1 MAAIRCGDAAFYAS
15 GSPAL
20 RSARVRRLLGT
31 RHLSPTPGT
40 QKAGIRRRAL
50 TDCAPN
56 HGMPMDIRHAH
67 LNTASYLIAAAMLLA
82 ILLLHLLPG
91 LLAGLLVFS
100 LIHALAPLLQRH
112 LPGARAHWLVV
123 ALLGCVVVGLLTI
136 AIVSFVAFLRSEA
149 GNPAQLLEGNR
160 VIELLDRA
168 REQLPAFVVN
178 HLPDNIY
185 ELRSIVFNWLG
196 QHADRLQLA
205 GTKAGKGVVHLL
217 IGMILGAMVALHTAR
232 PSLRR
237 GPLLGV
243 LATRSANLA
252 IAFRNIV
259 FAQVK
264 ISAINTL
271 FTAIFLLIVLP
282 LFGVNLPFAKT
293 LVIVTFVVGLVPVI
307 GNLISNSIIFVVG
320 LTVSLW
326 VALAALGFLIV
337 IHKFEYFLNARIVGG
352 RIRARAWEILIAMLL
367 MEAAFG
373 IAGLIAAPIYYAY
386 LKRELEAA
394 KLI

>member
-1 MAAIRCGDAAFYAS
+1 
-15 GSPAL
+15 
-20 RSARVRRLLGT
+20 
-31 RHLSPTPGT
+31 
-40 QKAGIRRRAL
+40 
-50 TDCAPN
+50 
-56 HGMPMDIRHAH
+56 
-67 LNTASYLIAAAMLLA
+67 
-82 ILLLHLLPG
+82 
-91 LLAGLLVFS
+91 
-100 LIHALAPLLQRH
+100 
-112 LPGARAHWLVV
+112 
-123 ALLGCVVVGLLTI
+123 
-136 AIVSFVAFLRSEA
+136 
-149 GNPAQLLEGNR
+149 
-160 VIELLDRA
+160 
-168 REQLPAFVVN
+168 
-178 HLPDNIY
+178 
-185 ELRSIVFNWLG
+185 
-196 QHADRLQLA
+196 
-205 GTKAGKGVVHLL
+205 
-217 IGMILGAMVALHTAR
+217 MVALHTAR

>member
-1 MAAIRCGDAAFYAS
+1 ME
-15 GSPAL
+15 L
-20 RSARVRRLLGT
+20 RIS
-31 RHLSPTPGT
+31 HLT
-40 QKAGIRRRAL
+40 A
-50 TDCAPN
+50 
-56 HGMPMDIRHAH
+56 
-67 LNTASYLIAAAMLLA
+67 ASYAIAAVLLLV
-82 ILLLHLLPG
+82 ILPLHLLPV
-91 LLAGLLVFS
+91 LLAGLLVYS
-100 LIHALAPLLQRH
+100 LIDALAPLLQRH
-112 LPGARAHWLVV
+112 LPGARAHWLIV
-123 ALLGCVVVGLLTI
+123 ALLSCIVVGLLTI
-136 AIVSFVAFLRSEA
+136 AIISLIAFLRSEA
-149 GNPAQLLEGNR
+149 GNPAQFLEGNR
-160 VIELLDRA
+160 VIALLDHA
-168 REQLPAFVVN
+168 REQLPAFIVN

-185 ELRSIVFNWLG
+185 ELRTIVFNWLG

-237 GPLLGV
+237 GPLLGILAARSSN
-243 LATRSANLA
+243 LATS
-252 IAFRNIV
+252 FRDIV

-293 LVIVTFVVGLVPVI
+293 LVIITFVVGLLPVI
-307 GNLISNSIIFVVG
+307 GNLISNSIIFIVG
-320 LTVSLW
+320 LSVTLW
-326 VALAALGFLIV
+326 VAIAALGFLIV
-337 IHKFEYFLNARIVGG
+337 IHKLEYFLNARIVGG
-352 RIRARAWEILIAMLL
+352 QIRARAWEILIAMLL
-367 MEAAFG
+367 MEAIFG

>member
-1 MAAIRCGDAAFYAS
+1 MEIRIS
-15 GSPAL
+15 
-20 RSARVRRLLGT
+20 
-31 RHLSPTPGT
+31 
-40 QKAGIRRRAL
+40 QL
-50 TDCAPN
+50 TA
-56 HGMPMDIRHAH
+56 
-67 LNTASYLIAAAMLLA
+67 ASYVLTAALLVV
-82 ILLLHLLPG
+82 ILPLHLLPV
-91 LLAGLLVFS
+91 LLAGLLVYS
-100 LIHALAPLLQRH
+100 LVHALAPLLQRH

-123 ALLGCVVVGLLTI
+123 ALLSCVVVGLLTI
-136 AIVSFVAFLRSEA
+136 ATISLVAFLRSEA

-160 VIELLDRA
+160 VIALLDHA

-185 ELRSIVFNWLG
+185 ELRTIVFNWLG

-205 GTKAGKGVVHLL
+205 GTKVGKGVVHLL
-217 IGMILGAMVALHTAR
+217 IGMLLGAMIALHTAR
-232 PSLRR
+232 PALRR
-237 GPLLGV
+237 GPLLGI

-252 IAFRNIV
+252 TAFRDIV

-264 ISAINTL
+264 ISGINTL

-282 LFGVNLPFAKT
+282 LFGVSLPFAKT
-293 LVIVTFVVGLVPVI
+293 LVIVTFVVGLLPVI
-307 GNLISNSIIFVVG
+307 GNLISNTIIFLVG

-337 IHKFEYFLNARIVGG
+337 IHKLEYFLNARIVGG
-352 RIRARAWEILIAMLL
+352 QIRARAWEILIAMLL
-367 MEAAFG
+367 MEAIFG